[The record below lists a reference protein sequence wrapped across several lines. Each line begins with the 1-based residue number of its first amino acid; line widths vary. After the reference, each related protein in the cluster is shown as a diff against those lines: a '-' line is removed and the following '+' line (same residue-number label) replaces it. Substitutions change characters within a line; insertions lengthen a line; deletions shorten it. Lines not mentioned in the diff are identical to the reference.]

1 MDSFEQ
7 LVVFAVGVSL
17 PITFVQ
23 IYLMVNKIWKRKHD
37 RAVAESQSIVGLS
50 LMFLNCVLWTF
61 YYVFVKD
68 MPSLIETSFYLF
80 QSFIFLL
87 ISTGLW
93 VQGQRSMR
101 LWTLIRR
108 ALRLER
114 KEANF
119 LIKRFFRPANAETI
133 LHILHQLAMIDNEM
147 DPKELELLEAFAKE
161 WNIDYSDEKMNKQRT
176 KDAEDNFVRLRKSVV
191 DYLSVDPPT
200 EQVAQLKDM
209 MTALIHADDKITPEE
224 ELIVDELMGLI
235 ANFLKQDDK
244 KLFNVLIVPQKSNHD
259 ALIKELVPDAKKFHA
274 SGGTAFSIGSF
285 YSRKYAEMICNQFR
299 EINLFTIV
307 HSTDKSTDKSE
318 KTETNNIS
326 SK

>member
-1 MDSFEQ
+1 MDSFKQ
-7 LVVFAVGVSL
+7 LIIFAVGVSL

-23 IYLMVNKIWKRKHD
+23 IYLMVNKIWKRKHE

-61 YYVFVKD
+61 YYIFVKD

-93 VQGQRSMR
+93 VQGQQSMR
-101 LWTLIRR
+101 LWTLVRR

-114 KEANF
+114 KEANY

-176 KDAEDNFVRLRKSVV
+176 KGADDNFIRLRKSVV
-191 DYLSVDPPT
+191 DYLHEDPPI
-200 EQVAQLKDM
+200 EQVAQLRDM
-209 MTALIHADDKITPEE
+209 MTALIHADDKISPEE

-235 ANFLKQDDK
+235 SNSLKKDEMK
-244 KLFNVLIVPQKSNHD
+244 FYNVLIVPQKSDHD
-259 ALIKELVPDAKKFHA
+259 ELIKELVPDAQEFHA
-274 SGGTAFSIGSF
+274 SGGTAFSIGTF
-285 YSRKYAEMICNQFR
+285 YSSKYAEMICNQYR

-307 HSTDKSTDKSE
+307 HSPSAAE
-318 KTETNNIS
+318 GTERNNTTN
-326 SK
+326 K

>member
-1 MDSFEQ
+1 MNNFEQ
-7 LVVFAVGVSL
+7 IIIFAVGISL
-17 PITFVQ
+17 PITFLQ
-23 IYLMVNKIWKRKHD
+23 IYLMVNKIWKRKHE
-37 RAVAESQSIVGLS
+37 RAVAESQSIVGLT

-61 YYVFVKD
+61 YYIFLND
-68 MPSLIETSFYLF
+68 MQSLIETSFYLL
-80 QSFIFLL
+80 QSFMFLL

-114 KEANF
+114 KEANY

-133 LHILHQLAMIDNEM
+133 LYILHQLAMIDNEM

-161 WNIDYSDEKMNKQRT
+161 WNIDYSAEKMNKHQT
-176 KDAEDNFVRLRKSVV
+176 NGSEDSFIKLRKSVV
-191 DYLSVDPPT
+191 DYLNVDPPI

-209 MTALIHADDKITPEE
+209 MTALIHADEKITPEE

-235 ANFLKQDDK
+235 SNFLKQDDMR
-244 KLFNVLIVPQKSNHD
+244 LFNVLIVPQRSDHD
-259 ALIKELVPDAKKFHA
+259 DLIKELVPDAKEFHA
-274 SGGTAFSIGSF
+274 SGGTAFSIGTF
-285 YSRKYAEMICNQFR
+285 YSHKYAEMICNQFR

-307 HSTDKSTDKSE
+307 HSPSTSE
-318 KTETNNIS
+318 KPETNLFIN
-326 SK
+326 K